1 MYLSVCR
8 QYTDAGLSTRR
19 HRVSL
24 LPAMGYGDQQVK
36 DLEKTI
42 ANTPCDA
49 VVIGTPIDL
58 GRIIKIKQ
66 PTVKVGYELQEIG
79 TPNLEGVLKDFC
91 KKHKLKIKK

>member
-1 MYLSVCR
+1 MNKNFIINKTLS
-8 QYTDAGLSTRR
+8 SKEEFNK
-19 HRVSL
+19 S
-24 LPAMGYGDQQVK
+24 
-36 DLEKTI
+36 
-42 ANTPCDA
+42 
-49 VVIGTPIDL
+49 TPIDL